1 MEIRFTVSSKKAENI
16 LLQVS
21 RNERKLFI
29 QEALI
34 YYEKAL
40 RTEPDLYSVH
50 LNVEKDKIDRLN
62 SRLIDLDNWK

>member
-1 MEIRFTVSSKKAENI
+1 MEIRFNVSSKKAEDI

-29 QEALI
+29 QEAII

-40 RTEPDLYSVH
+40 RKEPELYSVH
-50 LNVEKDKIDRLN
+50 LNVEKDKIDR
-62 SRLIDLDNWK
+62 SMVIDLDNWK